1 MKKKASVF
9 RAQTKKERGKWTMAE
24 NSEKLLDDVGWQLLC
39 LLQEHARLSFKELGQ
54 RVGLASSSVAERIHR
69 MEEAGI
75 LLGYHAEINL
85 EKVGLP
91 VMAFIRM
98 STPGQNSARIAL
110 LLRDMPEILECY
122 RLTGSEAFIMKV
134 CVSSVKQ
141 LEVLI
146 DQLSQYGQPTTSLVL
161 SIPLTR
167 RILEKR

>member
-1 MKKKASVF
+1 
-9 RAQTKKERGKWTMAE
+9 MAE
-24 NSEKLLDDVGWQLLC
+24 NSEKLLDDIGWQLLG

-54 RVGLASSSVAERIHR
+54 RVGLAPSSVAERIHR

-75 LLGYHAEINL
+75 VLGYHAEIDL
-85 EKVGLP
+85 EKVGFS

-98 STPGQNSARIAL
+98 STPGQNSARIAML
-110 LLRDMPEILECY
+110 LAALPEILECY
-122 RLTGSEAFIMKV
+122 RLTGSEAFLLKV
-134 CVSSVKQ
+134 CVASVKQ

-161 SIPLTR
+161 SIPLAR

>member
-1 MKKKASVF
+1 M
-9 RAQTKKERGKWTMAE
+9 TE
-24 NSEKLLDDVGWQLLC
+24 NSEKLLDDVGWQLLYF
-39 LLQEHARLSFKELGQ
+39 LQEHARLSFKELGQ

-69 MEEAGI
+69 MEEAEI

-141 LEVLI
+141 LEILI

>member
-1 MKKKASVF
+1 
-9 RAQTKKERGKWTMAE
+9 MAE
-24 NSEKLLDDVGWQLLC
+24 NSEKLLDDVGWHLLG

-54 RVGLASSSVAERIHR
+54 RVGLAPSSVAERIHR
-69 MEEAGI
+69 MEEAEI

-98 STPGQNSARIAL
+98 NTAGQNSARIAL
-110 LLRDMPEILECY
+110 LLRDMPEVLECY

-141 LEVLI
+141 LEMLI

-167 RILEKR
+167 RILERR

>member
-1 MKKKASVF
+1 
-9 RAQTKKERGKWTMAE
+9 MAE

-54 RVGLASSSVAERIHR
+54 RVGLAPSSVAERIHR
-69 MEEAGI
+69 MEEAEI

-85 EKVGLP
+85 EKIGLP
-91 VMAFIRM
+91 VVAFIRM
-98 STPGQNSARIAL
+98 NTAGQNSTHIAL

-161 SIPLTR
+161 SIPLTGRIIER
-167 RILEKR
+167 R

>member
-1 MKKKASVF
+1 LGSEP
-9 RAQTKKERGKWTMAE
+9 KKEREKWTMAE
-24 NSEKLLDDVGWQLLC
+24 NSEKLLDDVGWQLLYF
-39 LLQEHARLSFKELGQ
+39 LQEHARLSFKELGQ
-54 RVGLASSSVAERIHR
+54 RVGLAPSSVAERIHR
-69 MEEAGI
+69 MEEAEI

-110 LLRDMPEILECY
+110 LLVALPEILECY

-134 CVSSVKQ
+134 CVCSVKQ

>member
-1 MKKKASVF
+1 
-9 RAQTKKERGKWTMAE
+9 MAE
-24 NSEKLLDDVGWQLLC
+24 NSEKLLDDVGWQLLG
-39 LLQEHARLSFKELGQ
+39 LLQEDARLSFKDLGQ
-54 RVGLASSSVAERIHR
+54 RVGLAPSSVAERIHK
-69 MEEAGI
+69 MEEAEI

-98 STPGQNSARIAL
+98 NTAGQNSARIAML
-110 LLRDMPEILECY
+110 LADMPEILECY

-146 DQLSQYGQPTTSLVL
+146 DQLSQYGQPTTSLAL

-167 RILEKR
+167 RILDRR

>member
-1 MKKKASVF
+1 MV
-9 RAQTKKERGKWTMAE
+9 E

-85 EKVGLP
+85 EKVGLN
-91 VMAFIRM
+91 VLAFIRM
-98 STPGQNSARIAL
+98 STPGQNSARIAM

>member
-1 MKKKASVF
+1 MP
-9 RAQTKKERGKWTMAE
+9 KKEGRKWRMAE
-24 NSEKLLDDVGWQLLC
+24 NSEKLLDDVGWQLLG
-39 LLQEHARLSFKELGQ
+39 LLQEDARLSFKDLGQ
-54 RVGLASSSVAERIHR
+54 RVGLAPSSVAERIHK
-69 MEEAGI
+69 MEEAEI

-98 STPGQNSARIAL
+98 NTAGQNSARIAML
-110 LLRDMPEILECY
+110 LADMPEILECY

-167 RILEKR
+167 RILDRR

>member
-1 MKKKASVF
+1 M
-9 RAQTKKERGKWTMAE
+9 TED
-24 NSEKLLDDVGWQLLC
+24 SEKLLDDIGWQLLH
-39 LLQEHARLSFKELGQ
+39 LLQEYARLSFKELGQ
-54 RVGLASSSVAERIHR
+54 RVGLSSSSVAERIHR

-75 LLGYHAEINL
+75 LLGYHADINL
-85 EKVGLP
+85 EKVGFSM
-91 VMAFIRM
+91 MAFIRM

-122 RLTGSEAFIMKV
+122 RLTGSEAFIMRV
-134 CVSSVKQ
+134 CVSSVKH

>member
-1 MKKKASVF
+1 MTEES
-9 RAQTKKERGKWTMAE
+9 ER
-24 NSEKLLDDVGWQLLC
+24 LLDDVGWRLLR
-39 LLQEHARLSFKELGQ
+39 LLQEDARLSFKELGQ
-54 RVGLASSSVAERIHR
+54 RVGLAPSSVAERIHR
-69 MEEAGI
+69 MEEAEI

-85 EKVGLP
+85 EKIGLP

-98 STPGQNSARIAL
+98 STPGQNSTRIAL

-161 SIPLTR
+161 SIPLPR

>member
-1 MKKKASVF
+1 MP
-9 RAQTKKERGKWTMAE
+9 KKEGRKWRMAE
-24 NSEKLLDDVGWQLLC
+24 NSEKLLDDVGWQLLG
-39 LLQEHARLSFKELGQ
+39 LLQEDARLSFKDLGQ
-54 RVGLASSSVAERIHR
+54 RVGLAPSSVAERIHK
-69 MEEAGI
+69 MEEAEI

-85 EKVGLP
+85 EKVGLL

-98 STPGQNSARIAL
+98 NTAGQNSARIAML
-110 LLRDMPEILECY
+110 LADMPEILECY

-167 RILEKR
+167 RILDRR

>member
-1 MKKKASVF
+1 
-9 RAQTKKERGKWTMAE
+9 MAE

-54 RVGLASSSVAERIHR
+54 RIGLASSSVAERIHR
-69 MEEAGI
+69 MEKAEI

-110 LLRDMPEILECY
+110 LLVALPEILECY

-134 CVSSVKQ
+134 CVCSVKQ

>member
-1 MKKKASVF
+1 
-9 RAQTKKERGKWTMAE
+9 MAE
-24 NSEKLLDDVGWQLLC
+24 NSEKLLDEVGWQLLC
-39 LLQEHARLSFKELGQ
+39 LLQENARLSFKELGQ

-69 MEEAGI
+69 MEEAEI

-85 EKVGLP
+85 EKVGLT

-98 STPGQNSARIAL
+98 STPGQNSARIAML
-110 LLRDMPEILECY
+110 LHDMPEILECY

-134 CVSSVKQ
+134 CVPSVKQ
-141 LEVLI
+141 LEILI

-161 SIPLTR
+161 SIPLAK

>member
-1 MKKKASVF
+1 M
-9 RAQTKKERGKWTMAE
+9 TED
-24 NSEKLLDDVGWQLLC
+24 SEKLLDDIGWQLLH
-39 LLQEHARLSFKELGQ
+39 LLQEYARLSFKELGQ
-54 RVGLASSSVAERIHR
+54 RVGLSSSSVAERIHR

-75 LLGYHAEINL
+75 LLGYHADINL
-85 EKVGLP
+85 EKVGFSM
-91 VMAFIRM
+91 MAFIRM

-122 RLTGSEAFIMKV
+122 RLTGSEAFIMRV
-134 CVSSVKQ
+134 CVSSVKH
-141 LEVLI
+141 LEILI

>member
-1 MKKKASVF
+1 
-9 RAQTKKERGKWTMAE
+9 MAE
-24 NSEKLLDDVGWQLLC
+24 NSEKLLDDVGWQLLG
-39 LLQEHARLSFKELGQ
+39 LLQEDARLSFKDLGQ
-54 RVGLASSSVAERIHR
+54 RVGLAPSSIAERIHK
-69 MEEAGI
+69 MEEAEI

-98 STPGQNSARIAL
+98 NTAGQNSARIAML
-110 LLRDMPEILECY
+110 LADMPEILECY
-122 RLTGSEAFIMKV
+122 RLTGSKAFIMKV

-141 LEVLI
+141 MEVLI

-167 RILEKR
+167 RILDRR

>member
-1 MKKKASVF
+1 MTEES
-9 RAQTKKERGKWTMAE
+9 ER
-24 NSEKLLDDVGWQLLC
+24 LLDDVGWRLLR
-39 LLQEHARLSFKELGQ
+39 LLQEDARLSFKELGR
-54 RVGLASSSVAERIHR
+54 RVGLAPSSVAERIHR
-69 MEEAGI
+69 MEEAEI

-85 EKVGLP
+85 EKIGLP
-91 VMAFIRM
+91 MMAFIRM
-98 STPGQNSARIAL
+98 NTAGQNSARIAL

-167 RILEKR
+167 RILERR

>member
-1 MKKKASVF
+1 MTEDSA
-9 RAQTKKERGKWTMAE
+9 
-24 NSEKLLDDVGWQLLC
+24 KLLDDVGWQLLY
-39 LLQEHARLSFKELGQ
+39 LLQESARLSFKELGQ
-54 RVGLASSSVAERIHR
+54 RVGLSSSSVAERIHK

-85 EKVGLP
+85 EKVGFS

-98 STPGQNSARIAL
+98 STPGQNSTRIAM
-110 LLRDMPEILECY
+110 LLREMPEILECY

-141 LEVLI
+141 LEILI
-146 DQLSQYGQPTTSLVL
+146 DHLAQYGQPTTSLVL

-167 RILEKR
+167 RMIAKR

>member
-1 MKKKASVF
+1 
-9 RAQTKKERGKWTMAE
+9 MAE
-24 NSEKLLDDVGWQLLC
+24 DSEKLLDDVGWQLLR

-54 RVGLASSSVAERIHR
+54 RVGLSSSSVAERIHR
-69 MEEAGI
+69 MEEVEI
-75 LLGYHAEINL
+75 ISGYHAEINL
-85 EKVGLP
+85 EKVGFP

-110 LLRDMPEILECY
+110 LLSDIPEILECY

-134 CVSSVKQ
+134 CVPSVKH
-141 LEVLI
+141 LELLI

>member
-1 MKKKASVF
+1 M
-9 RAQTKKERGKWTMAE
+9 TEE
-24 NSEKLLDDVGWQLLC
+24 SEKLLDDVGWRLLR
-39 LLQEHARLSFKELGQ
+39 LLQEHARLSFKELGR
-54 RVGLASSSVAERIHR
+54 RVGLAPSSVAERIHR
-69 MEEAGI
+69 MEEAEI

-85 EKVGLP
+85 EKIGLP

-98 STPGQNSARIAL
+98 NTAGHNSARIAL

-167 RILEKR
+167 RIIERR

>member
-1 MKKKASVF
+1 
-9 RAQTKKERGKWTMAE
+9 MAE
-24 NSEKLLDDVGWQLLC
+24 DSEKLLDDVGWQLLR
-39 LLQEHARLSFKELGQ
+39 LLQENARLSFKELGQ
-54 RVGLASSSVAERIHR
+54 RVGLSSSSVAERIHR

-85 EKVGLP
+85 EKVGFP

-110 LLRDMPEILECY
+110 LLSDIPEILECY

-134 CVSSVKQ
+134 CVSSVKH
-141 LEVLI
+141 LEILI

>member
-1 MKKKASVF
+1 MRRHF
-9 RAQTKKERGKWTMAE
+9 RLLPKKERRKWIVAE
-24 NSEKLLDDVGWQLLC
+24 NSEKLLDDVGWQLLG
-39 LLQEHARLSFKELGQ
+39 LLQEDARLSFKELGQ
-54 RVGLASSSVAERIHR
+54 RVGLAPSSVAERIRR
-69 MEEAGI
+69 MEEAEI

-85 EKVGLP
+85 EKVGLN
-91 VMAFIRM
+91 VLAFIRM

-134 CVSSVKQ
+134 CVPSVKQ

-161 SIPLTR
+161 SIPLPR

>member
-1 MKKKASVF
+1 
-9 RAQTKKERGKWTMAE
+9 MAE
-24 NSEKLLDDVGWQLLC
+24 NSEKLLDDVGWHLLG

-54 RVGLASSSVAERIHR
+54 RVGLAPSSVAERIHR
-69 MEEAGI
+69 MEEAEI

-98 STPGQNSARIAL
+98 NTAGQNSARIAL

-141 LEVLI
+141 LEMLI

-167 RILEKR
+167 RIIERR

>member
-1 MKKKASVF
+1 M
-9 RAQTKKERGKWTMAE
+9 TED
-24 NSEKLLDDVGWQLLC
+24 SEKLLDDVGWQLLY
-39 LLQEHARLSFKELGQ
+39 LLQESARLSFKELGQ
-54 RVGLASSSVAERIHR
+54 RVGLSSSSVAERIHK

-85 EKVGLP
+85 EKVGFS

-98 STPGQNSARIAL
+98 STPGQNSTRIAML
-110 LLRDMPEILECY
+110 LSDMPEILECY

-134 CVSSVKQ
+134 CVSSVKH

-167 RILEKR
+167 RIIAKR

>member
-1 MKKKASVF
+1 MRRHF
-9 RAQTKKERGKWTMAE
+9 RLLPKKERRKWIVAE
-24 NSEKLLDDVGWQLLC
+24 NSEKLLDDVGWQLLG
-39 LLQEHARLSFKELGQ
+39 LLQEDARLSFKELGQ
-54 RVGLASSSVAERIHR
+54 RVGLAPSSVAERIRR
-69 MEEAGI
+69 MEEAEI

-134 CVSSVKQ
+134 CVPSVKQ

-161 SIPLTR
+161 SIPLPR

>member
-1 MKKKASVF
+1 M
-9 RAQTKKERGKWTMAE
+9 TE
-24 NSEKLLDDVGWQLLC
+24 NNEKLLDDVGWQLLC

-69 MEEAGI
+69 MEETGI
-75 LLGYHAEINL
+75 ISGYHAEINL

-98 STPGQNSARIAL
+98 STPGQNSTRIAT

-134 CVSSVKQ
+134 CVPTVKQ

-161 SIPLTR
+161 SIPLTG
-167 RILEKR
+167 RILEKRKK

>member
-1 MKKKASVF
+1 
-9 RAQTKKERGKWTMAE
+9 MAE
-24 NSEKLLDDVGWQLLC
+24 NNEKLLDDVGWQLLG
-39 LLQEHARLSFKELGQ
+39 LLQEDARLSFKELGQ
-54 RVGLASSSVAERIHR
+54 RVGLAPSSVAERIHR
-69 MEEAGI
+69 MEEAEI

-85 EKVGLP
+85 QKVGLP

-98 STPGQNSARIAL
+98 NTAGQNSARIAL

-167 RILEKR
+167 RILERR

>member
-1 MKKKASVF
+1 V
-9 RAQTKKERGKWTMAE
+9 AE
-24 NSEKLLDDVGWQLLC
+24 NNEKLLDDVGWQLLG
-39 LLQEHARLSFKELGQ
+39 LLQEDARLSFKELGR
-54 RVGLASSSVAERIHR
+54 RVGLAPSSVAERIHR
-69 MEEAGI
+69 MEEAEI

-98 STPGQNSARIAL
+98 NTAGQNSARIAL
-110 LLRDMPEILECY
+110 LLADMPEILECY

-167 RILEKR
+167 RILDRR

>member
-1 MKKKASVF
+1 M
-9 RAQTKKERGKWTMAE
+9 TED
-24 NSEKLLDDVGWQLLC
+24 SEKLLDDVGWQLLH

-54 RVGLASSSVAERIHR
+54 RVGLSSSSVAERVHR

-85 EKVGLP
+85 EKVGFS

-98 STPGQNSARIAL
+98 STPGHNSTRIAMIL
-110 LLRDMPEILECY
+110 HDIPEILECY
-122 RLTGSEAFIMKV
+122 RLTGNEAFIMKV
-134 CVSSVKQ
+134 CVSSVKH
-141 LEVLI
+141 LEILI

-161 SIPLTR
+161 SIPLAR

>member
-1 MKKKASVF
+1 
-9 RAQTKKERGKWTMAE
+9 MAE

-69 MEEAGI
+69 MEEAEI

-98 STPGQNSARIAL
+98 NTLGQNSARIAM

-167 RILEKR
+167 RILEKK